1 MGQASGYRSRASGAV
16 RPALAL
22 IVAFSGFACAGEQAW
37 DAHRASGQAGATK
50 EAGTKTEAAQGSSTR
65 ASSSAGAI
73 ADVEQYRTSCRM
85 QTHVFKE
92 SMSEAEAKDFTSR
105 VTYMVQANL
114 NGGDDK
120 NLGDLLDEIGVPSYK
135 GLCG

>member
-1 MGQASGYRSRASGAV
+1 M
-16 RPALAL
+16 LAL

-37 DAHRASGQAGATK
+37 DTHRASGQAGATK
-50 EAGTKTEAAQGSSTR
+50 EAGTKTEAAQGSSTQT
-65 ASSSAGAI
+65 STTSAGAI

-120 NLGDLLDEIGVPSYK
+120 NLGDLLDDMDVPSYK